1 MTHDNII
8 IHDNRLCVCDF
19 LWFKN
24 FSTIISNTVLVDI
37 THINKSSLKS
47 SIGFKS
53 MKESWGKKHAG
64 IGVLTEKLFKISVL

>member
-8 IHDNRLCVCDF
+8 THDNRLCVCDF

-37 THINKSSLKS
+37 THIN
-47 SIGFKS
+47 
-53 MKESWGKKHAG
+53 
-64 IGVLTEKLFKISVL
+64 